1 MLIISKKKFLQAIEK
16 ITDTNSWVTALLMLL
31 LFGVVL
37 LKTFDAKRLK
47 GSVLSLFNIHYVEN
61 ESEENLSFF
70 DAFQIVIF
78 LFNVIVISLLIFSLK
93 TYYST
98 TSSTSF
104 ASYLPVFLGLLSYF
118 IIKRTLE
125 FLLFHLFLIKR
136 EVRFFIVSKINYLHT
151 VTFLVYIA
159 VVLSEYSGLKKS
171 FLCYFA
177 ALLFLVRFVIH
188 LVSNKNLI
196 FNKLFY
202 FILYICAFEIAP
214 LFLLFKLMF

>member
-16 ITDTNSWVTALLMLL
+16 IPESNSWVTALFLLL

-37 LKTFDAKRLK
+37 LKTLDANRLK
-47 GSVLSLFNIHYVEN
+47 GSVLSLFNVHFVEN
-61 ESEENLSFF
+61 EAEENLSFF
-70 DAFQIVIF
+70 DPFQIVLF
-78 LFNVIVISLLIFSLK
+78 LFNVIVLSLLIFSLK
-93 TYYST
+93 TYYLT
-98 TSSTSF
+98 TNSASF
-104 ASYLPVFLGLLSYF
+104 ASYVPFFLGLLSYF
-118 IIKRTLE
+118 IVKRTLE
-125 FLLFHLFLIKR
+125 HLLFYLFLIKK
-136 EVRFFIVSKINYLHT
+136 EVRFFMVSKINYLHT
-151 VTFLVYIA
+151 VSFLLYISL
-159 VVLSEYSGLKKS
+159 VLSEYSGLKKP

-177 ALLFLVRFVIH
+177 VLLFIVRFVIH